1 MVFTSW
7 AHTSVTVFAGVVA
20 TLATGVAITVG
31 LQMMIRS
38 HNTRK
43 TMSRFKRRK
52 RNAMAAIREA
62 ERNLAHTLSPQMAL
76 LKGAV
81 LDSVSAA
88 GTPESTPANRNKVV
102 MRLKEMDE
110 MLIRSLERLD
120 AVRPASLAEEILSLE
135 FNDLNIASDIAESN
149 PVGMSETCIVS
160 VEGQASDD
168 SDSGNDSDA
177 NTVAEST
184 GYNET
189 NHTTSIISDV
199 KPARA
204 SSVSSHETLLETRL
218 PVEPS
223 PKSDTATPIDTSV
236 VSHLLPAATSSFL
249 NAYPSYLFFNT
260 DQLPS
265 KDMDYIKDSV
275 IQLRLR
281 KRSLV
286 KRLQTIAS
294 EVDALFEQ
302 VAKGMD
308 PFCDILLFAQRP
320 PSDGE
325 DPAATQMPPTEQ
337 DADTPSDPAEVYRR
351 IDDLHPLHVAVHAG
365 GTVNIYG
372 MLLLTPRTDHLC
384 TKVSIQVSFRGVSR
398 TLWTDGLVK
407 RGQQRVFAEIQKDVL
422 LETEPFPKSPTNTY
436 IHMPFSFFIS
446 TTPEGD
452 CLPITFTSP
461 TASVTYAIRVKV
473 SYTQPNTQFSTTS
486 TYSAPI
492 HVSPPWIAAPPPA
505 TPLLGPNEDGIRMV
519 VDSMGSYQGR
529 ANVVRT
535 RANRESH
542 ESGGLVSNRGSENEE
557 AAYLRPRVL
566 NNLIERRR
574 PQSASLRSFDGSG
587 GDFGRIDV
595 PTEPVES
602 DPASNVGVGM
612 GRGHSIGVLEL
623 QRDSGASQGA
633 NLLLNRSRSEMS
645 YSPVSPNTFQ
655 GAQSDMYY
663 SNRHTL
669 ELFRDSDELALEV
682 NSEAIVIAP
691 RTPPMEYTEMDPLA
705 ESDSNRLA
713 ISPFSES
720 SSASSS
726 SGFENSLVSSGQQTG
741 TELHEQRSAAAALSP
756 SRSPP
761 LYPST
766 VQSSTVQSSTVQSS
780 AVQSSPISSSPRS
793 PTSML
798 KKLFK
803 RVDRAKQAT
812 NQSSP
817 NSTGRIETPSTSSIP
832 MLSPHPPQRTS
843 VDIVGDHP
851 QRSSSPADS
860 FLEYISAPIY
870 DLPRFRVILPCTM
883 VGPGSRVPIDVMVQS
898 VPHGQVVAAVEA
910 ILVAQITCTAFGYTH
925 EELVELATVKEV
937 ESAVEGPGLL
947 FKKRMWIQV
956 PDADVLKQYGS
967 RFKAPLIEL
976 THRMVINM
984 YTTRRKIVGKGTKH
998 EEYRLGSVSILLMR

>member
-160 VEGQASDD
+160 VEGQVSDD

-260 DQLPS
+260 DQVPS

-302 VAKGMD
+302 VAGMD
-308 PFCDILLFAQRP
+308 PFCDILLYAQRP
-320 PSDGE
+320 PSDAE
-325 DPAATQMPPTEQ
+325 DPAATQMPPPEQ
-337 DADTPSDPAEVYRR
+337 HADSPSDPAEVYRR

-365 GTVNIYG
+365 GTG

-422 LETEPFPKSPTNTY
+422 HETEPFPTSPTNTY

-452 CLPITFTSP
+452 GLPITFTSP

-473 SYTQPNTQFSTTS
+473 SYTLPNTQFSTTS

-492 HVSPPWIAAPPPA
+492 QVSPPWIAAPPPA

-519 VDSMGSYQGR
+519 VDSMGSYRGR
-529 ANVVRT
+529 ANLVRT
-535 RANRESH
+535 RANREAH
-542 ESGGLVSNRGSENEE
+542 ESNRLVSNRGTLNGENEE

-574 PQSASLRSFDGSG
+574 PNSASLRSFDGSG

-602 DPASNVGVGM
+602 DPASNAGLGM
-612 GRGHSIGVLEL
+612 GRAHSIGVLEM
-623 QRDSGASQGA
+623 QRDSGANQGA
-633 NLLLNRSRSEMS
+633 NLLLNRSRSEVS
-645 YSPVSPNTFQ
+645 YSPVSPNTFL
-655 GAQSDMYY
+655 GAQSDVYY

-669 ELFRDSDELALEV
+669 EPFRDSDEFALEV

-691 RTPPMEYTEMDPLA
+691 RSPPMEYAEMDPLA
-705 ESDSNRLA
+705 ESDFNRLA
-713 ISPFSES
+713 ISPFSEA

-726 SGFENSLVSSGQQTG
+726 SGFENSLVSSGQQT
-741 TELHEQRSAAAALSP
+741 ELQEQRPAAAAAPSP
-756 SRSPP
+756 SRRPP

-766 VQSSTVQSSTVQSS
+766 VQSSPV
-780 AVQSSPISSSPRS
+780 SSSPRS

-803 RVDRAKQAT
+803 RVDRAKNAS

-817 NSTGRIETPSTSSIP
+817 NSTGRIETPSTTSIP

-843 VDIVGDHP
+843 VDFVADQP

-910 ILVAQITCTAFGYTH
+910 ILVAQVTCTAFGYTH

-956 PDADVLKQYGS
+956 PDADVLRQYGS
-967 RFKAPLIEL
+967 RFKVPLIEL

-984 YTTRRKIVGKGTKH
+984 YTTRRRIVGKGTKH